1 MTPPLTDTELL
12 AYIERTPELAA
23 LFPDAARWLSPHAAP
38 YANVARA
45 FHAHEQRVREEER
58 KIISAGL
65 AFIMGPGG
73 DEGTRMGLHP
83 DRPDVQRRTGK
94 LQVAAQLEKPMAST
108 PLTDAE
114 LLAYI
119 ERTPEC
125 ATCLEQINPFNRGY
139 WVHGSAVHG
148 SAGGYMPYK
157 YKEIARAFHA
167 HEQRVRE
174 EAAEAV
180 GLLRAVYQDLL
191 TIREWNHGRIGLAA
205 SPRAERLE
213 EIAAFLAK
221 QGGK

>member
-1 MTPPLTDTELL
+1 
-12 AYIERTPELAA
+12 
-23 LFPDAARWLSPHAAP
+23 
-38 YANVARA
+38 
-45 FHAHEQRVREEER
+45 
-58 KIISAGL
+58 
-65 AFIMGPGG
+65 
-73 DEGTRMGLHP
+73 
-83 DRPDVQRRTGK
+83 
-94 LQVAAQLEKPMAST
+94 MAST

-174 EAAEAV
+174 EEREACAKVCEKWAQKLSHGTGYALRIGADAIRERGNYESTAPQLSTAADRLAPSPEGAGQGEAAEAI
-180 GLLRAVYQDLL
+180 GRAWFADEPLP
-191 TIREWNHGRIGLAA
+191 INFNHE
-205 SPRAERLE
+205 PKDFAEAKEMLKRMRQ
-213 EIAAFLAK
+213 FLIK